1 MGSALETAGLVRHD
15 VQIER
20 RSKMFPLLFF
30 LLVSEGEAANIT
42 TARMEAADIPP
53 SLDPGLLQA
62 VLADPVLLQAVDPA
76 VLQAVLVTAAAANL
90 VNTEGESQ
98 SELEEF
104 QQVEQFSQFSPEQT
118 RQPSSSEQT
127 AGLTAGL
134 TAGHMVGKLGTAFN
148 LPAAAELSQ
157 TGHTG
162 GNNNKNFGQWTGF
175 GSQPAR
181 QGKLGA
187 SFSSTLEFRHQQSQS
202 PSVFPG
208 NSFNSVKTFPDRKIF
223 GAAFSRQR
231 NVIGPQPRP
240 GRPLLEEDVEIIS
253 ENKHLATSEK
263 LTATNHLKL
272 NEDNVLRYLRD
283 NPNILQQLSSS
294 SPSVDK
300 QSLVLPPVLPPGPQP
315 GVCSLVTANGLPC
328 DPGLAFSP
336 LTGSCEWPD
345 TLIETG
351 CNPEVVT
358 GFGPCP
364 QHIEDPGLNPA
375 QIYGWPYPKFPV
387 TPDVVA
393 AYNFDAVLAKKYF
406 IVCVPTVYDKL
417 FPRLI
422 CCPDYEFFDPFHI
435 DGCIHPPPP
444 PPPPPSPPQYLP
456 RPF

>member
-1 MGSALETAGLVRHD
+1 
-15 VQIER
+15 
-20 RSKMFPLLFF
+20 
-30 LLVSEGEAANIT
+30 
-42 TARMEAADIPP
+42 MEAADIPP

-90 VNTEGESQ
+90 VNTEGESQVRNYHYTLTSTLGILQ

-253 ENKHLATSEK
+253 EDCH
-263 LTATNHLKL
+263 
-272 NEDNVLRYLRD
+272 
-283 NPNILQQLSSS
+283 Q
-294 SPSVDK
+294 
-300 QSLVLPPVLPPGPQP
+300 
-315 GVCSLVTANGLPC
+315 
-328 DPGLAFSP
+328 
-336 LTGSCEWPD
+336 
-345 TLIETG
+345 
-351 CNPEVVT
+351 
-358 GFGPCP
+358 
-364 QHIEDPGLNPA
+364 
-375 QIYGWPYPKFPV
+375 
-387 TPDVVA
+387 
-393 AYNFDAVLAKKYF
+393 
-406 IVCVPTVYDKL
+406 
-417 FPRLI
+417 
-422 CCPDYEFFDPFHI
+422 
-435 DGCIHPPPP
+435 
-444 PPPPPSPPQYLP
+444 
-456 RPF
+456 